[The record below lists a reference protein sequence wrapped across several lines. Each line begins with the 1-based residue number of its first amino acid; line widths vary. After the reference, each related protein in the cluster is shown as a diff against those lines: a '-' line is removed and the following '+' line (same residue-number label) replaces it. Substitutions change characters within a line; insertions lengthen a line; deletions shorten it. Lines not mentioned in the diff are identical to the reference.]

1 MRTRGVIASVL
12 VVGVAFGGGRIF
24 GTLQA
29 GGAFRE
35 ARTNYDMTCSNVA
48 GVPGPED
55 LVVDRSSGIVF
66 ISSHDR
72 RVDLAAGDEDNT
84 VRGAIFAF
92 DPARPSFGFVE
103 LTGVVDYGPG
113 PADFRPHGLSLYTG
127 PDGMRTLMVINHPH
141 GEESTVEIYDVV
153 DPQDPGSLPSLRYR
167 VTVSS
172 PSLIS
177 PNDLVA
183 IDSVRFYATNDHG
196 FANPRLRVFEDY
208 LRLNVGSVVYFDGEM
223 FSEVLGGL
231 TFANGIEVSADGK
244 TLYVAETT
252 DTRIGAYGVEP
263 ESGGLSLQ
271 REWDLDFGVDN
282 IDRAADG
289 SLWIGGHPKM
299 LDFIAH
305 ASDPQMPS
313 PGKVVRIDPASE
325 AAPEVVFEEKG
336 LLISGLSV
344 AVEHE
349 GNVFMGKV
357 FDDGLLICTQ

>member
-1 MRTRGVIASVL
+1 MRSVIASGL
-12 VVGVAFGGGRIF
+12 IVGMALGGFRVF

-29 GGAFRE
+29 GGVFRE
-35 ARTNYDMTCSNVA
+35 AGTNYDMTCSSVP

-66 ISSHDR
+66 VSSHDR
-72 RVDLAAGDEDNT
+72 RADLAAGDEDNT

-92 DPARPSFGFVE
+92 DPARPALGFVE

-127 PDGMRTLMVINHPH
+127 PDGARTLMVINHPH

-153 DPQDPGSLPSLRYR
+153 DPLDPVALPSLRYR

-172 PSLIS
+172 PSLVT

-183 IDSVRFYATNDHG
+183 IDSVRFYVTNDHG
-196 FANPRLRVFEDY
+196 FTNPVLRVFEDY

-223 FSEVLGGL
+223 FSRALGGL

-252 DTRIGAYGVEP
+252 DTRIGAYGIEP
-263 ESGGLSLQ
+263 DSGSLSLL
-271 REWDLDFGVDN
+271 RTWDLGFGVDN
-282 IDRAADG
+282 IDRDADG

-305 ASDPQMPS
+305 AADPDVPS
-313 PGKVVRIDPASE
+313 AGKVVRIDPESE
-325 AAPEVVFEEKG
+325 AAPVVVFEEKG
-336 LLISGLSV
+336 ALISGLSV
-344 AVEHE
+344 AAWHD
-349 GNVFMGKV
+349 GKVFMGKV
-357 FDDGLLICTQ
+357 FDDGLLICEKA